1 MTSEKLEKG
10 QTKSSAL
17 ERELHEIIKSE
28 NPKAVTFDNWNEIPS
43 ALRGKRTYIS
53 KKIISKLKEKE
64 GGLLPL
70 AALIPLIAGLIGG
83 AGAAA
88 GGVASVVQSVKS
100 SQKDDAQ
107 KKLAEEQLNILKKEN
122 EVKKEKEKKIE
133 SEGSGIFLNPYEG
146 KGQSLSLTSEQG
158 SGISD
163 FLRNILK
170 NSNIKKPEKTELKNT
185 FKNLKHGVEI
195 RVTNP
200 TESKKSGSGLFLNPA
215 KLSN

>member
-1 MTSEKLEKG
+1 MTNERSNGQSNGRRPTESPASSSAKSNEQNLEK
-10 QTKSSAL
+10 S
-17 ERELHEIIKSE
+17 LHEIIKSE
-28 NPKAVTFDNWNEIPS
+28 IPKSVNID
-43 ALRGKRTYIS
+43 GKKIYIS
-53 KKIISKLKEKE
+53 KKIIKKVKENEINEDIKK

-70 AALIPLIAGLIGG
+70 AALLPIIFG
-83 AGAAA
+83 ALGAA
-88 GGVASVVQSVKS
+88 GGVAGGVANVVQSAKT

-122 EVKKEKEKKIE
+122 EVKKEKKIE

-146 KGQSLSLTSEQG
+146 RGL
-158 SGISD
+158 SD

-195 RVTNP
+195 
-200 TESKKSGSGLFLNPA
+200 KKSGSGLFLNPA